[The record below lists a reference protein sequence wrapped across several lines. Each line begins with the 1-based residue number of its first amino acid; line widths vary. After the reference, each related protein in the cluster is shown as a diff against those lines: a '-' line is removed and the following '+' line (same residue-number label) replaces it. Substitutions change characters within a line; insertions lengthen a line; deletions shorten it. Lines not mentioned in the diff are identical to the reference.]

1 MIVLGQIQIR
11 ELKICVSIVLLKQI
25 TNNSEANSKVC
36 HNFAMDRHYLIILVT
51 AFLINTMYGLAA
63 PFLPALLEDAG
74 VASSWTGLIFG
85 IYPISGV
92 FCSLITGKCVD
103 KVGHNKVMSLGAV
116 VMTLSIFSFA
126 AAIEF
131 NKPSIVIAYSLLLR
145 IVQGK

>member
-1 MIVLGQIQIR
+1 MR
-11 ELKICVSIVLLKQI
+11 YKID
-25 TNNSEANSKVC
+25 
-36 HNFAMDRHYLIILVT
+36 MDRHYVIILVT

-131 NKPSIVIAYSLLLR
+131 SKPSIVIAYSLLLR